1 MHGLVLGAF
10 ACDHSLIALRG
21 SLHKDR
27 DNTSDVRLVK
37 LECAL
42 LDKVDKTIESLLDN
56 LARCGVFNLGRRRT
70 FTLRVD
76 EGKYLMVAY
85 LFHEAV
91 CVLEIF
97 RSFAWETDDDVGRQ
111 SDIGSYVAN
120 LADKAQV
127 MVARIAPVHCC
138 ENGVGARLH
147 GKVERRH
154 ERSQR
159 TELLNNL
166 VGKILRMAR
175 CKAKPFDSR
184 LVDGIEDIGE
194 ARFSVKITAVGVDVL
209 SE

>member
-1 MHGLVLGAF
+1 MVE
-10 ACDHSLIALRG
+10 
-21 SLHKDR
+21 
-27 DNTSDVRLVK
+27 

-42 LDKVDKTIESLLDN
+42 FDKVNEAVESLLDN

-70 FTLRVD
+70 FALRVD
-76 EGKYLMVAY
+76 EGKYLMVAN

-91 CVLEIF
+91 RVLEIF
-97 RSFAWETDDDVGRQ
+97 CRFTWKADDDVGRQ

-120 LADKAQV
+120 LADKAQI
-127 MVARIAPVHCC
+127 MVARIAPVHCR

-184 LVDGIEDIGE
+184 LVDGVEDVGKT
-194 ARFSVKITAVGVDVL
+194 RFSVKVAAVGVHVL
-209 SE
+209 SEQRDLFHTGSDIALGLGDDILNRT